1 MNQSPSNIFL
11 GNKTMNKKITSL
23 LAFAIGA
30 PIGCLG
36 GLIGLGGA
44 EFRLPF
50 LLKTFDKPAK
60 RAVALNM
67 LISLITVVSAIYF
80 RMNNFDISI
89 IYPQVLLMVAI
100 IVGSTTGAY
109 YGIGLLNKVS
119 DVMFKKILLVLLL
132 IMGLL
137 LIGESFITFGSAG
150 IIFSS
155 LYIQLIVAVF
165 CGVLIGIVSS
175 LLGVAGGEVIIP
187 ILILIFGI
195 DVKLAGTMSLIISLP
210 TMLVGIT
217 RHARNKM
224 YTVKSELSSLVL
236 PMGIASIIG
245 ASIGVILLIYAP
257 SQLLKIIL
265 GALLIFTSIKLLTE
279 KEH

>member
-1 MNQSPSNIFL
+1 MD
-11 GNKTMNKKITSL
+11 NKKTSL
-23 LAFAIGA
+23 LSFVIGA

-67 LISLITVVSAIYF
+67 LISLITVISAIYF
-80 RMNNFDISI
+80 RMNNFNISI
-89 IYPQVLLMVAI
+89 IYPQIFLMLAI

-109 YGIGLLNKVS
+109 YGIGLLTKVS
-119 DVMFKKILLVLLL
+119 DVMFKKVLLVLLL

-150 IIFSS
+150 IIFGN
-155 LYIQLIVAVF
+155 LYVQLIVAVL
-165 CGVLIGIVSS
+165 CGILIGIVSS

-210 TMLVGIT
+210 TMIVGIT
-217 RHARNKM
+217 RHTRNKM
-224 YTVKSELSSLVL
+224 YTVKSELSSLVV

-245 ASIGVILLIYAP
+245 ALIGTFLLIYAP

-265 GALLIFTSIKLLTE
+265 GVLLIFTSIKLLTE
-279 KEH
+279 RE

>member
-1 MNQSPSNIFL
+1 M
-11 GNKTMNKKITSL
+11 KDKKTSL
-23 LAFAIGA
+23 LAFTIGG

-50 LLKTFDKPAK
+50 LLKTFSKTAK
-60 RAVALNM
+60 KAVALNM

-80 RMNNFDISI
+80 RSRNFDISI
-89 IYPQVLLMVAI
+89 IVPQVLLMLAI

-109 YGIGLLNKVS
+109 WGIGMLTKIS
-119 DVMFKKILLVLLL
+119 DTLFKKILLILLLVMGVLL
-132 IMGLL
+132 IS
-137 LIGESFITFGSAG
+137 ESFITFGSMG
-150 IIFSS
+150 IMFGSI
-155 LYIQLIVAVF
+155 YIELIVAVF
-165 CGVLIGIVSS
+165 CGILIGIISS

-187 ILILIFGI
+187 ILILLFGI

-217 RHARNKM
+217 RHTKNKM
-224 YTVKSELSSLVL
+224 YTDKSELSSLVL

-245 ASIGVILLIYAP
+245 ASIGAFLVIYAP

-265 GALLIFTSIKLLTE
+265 GALLIFTSIKILTE
-279 KEH
+279 KD

>member
-1 MNQSPSNIFL
+1 M
-11 GNKTMNKKITSL
+11 KDKKTSL
-23 LAFAIGA
+23 LAFAIGG

-50 LLKTFDKPAK
+50 LLKTFSKPAK
-60 RAVALNM
+60 KAVALNM

-89 IYPQVLLMVAI
+89 IVPQILLMVAI

-109 YGIGLLNKVS
+109 FGIGMLTKIS
-119 DVMFKKILLVLLL
+119 DTLFKKVLLILLL

-137 LIGESFITFGSAG
+137 LISESFITFGSMG
-150 IIFSS
+150 IMFGS
-155 LYIQLIVAVF
+155 LYMELIVAVF
-165 CGVLIGIVSS
+165 CGVLIGIISS

-187 ILILIFGI
+187 ILILLFGI

-217 RHARNKM
+217 RHAKNKM
-224 YTVKSELSSLVL
+224 YTDKSELSSIVL

-245 ASIGVILLIYAP
+245 ASIGAFLVIYAP

-265 GALLIFTSIKLLTE
+265 GALLIFTSIKILTE
-279 KEH
+279 RG

>member
-1 MNQSPSNIFL
+1 MMNNRITAVLSFL
-11 GNKTMNKKITSL
+11 
-23 LAFAIGA
+23 IGV

-50 LLKTFDKPAK
+50 LLKVFVKPAK

-67 LISLITVVSAIYF
+67 LISLITVLSATYF
-80 RMNNFDISI
+80 RLNNIDISF
-89 IYPQVLLMVAI
+89 IYPQILLMVAI
-100 IVGSTTGAY
+100 IIGSTTGAY
-109 YGIGLLNKVS
+109 YGIGLSTKIS
-119 DVMFKKILLVLLL
+119 DTLFKKVLLILLM

-137 LIGESFITFGSAG
+137 LISESFITFGYTG
-150 IIFSS
+150 ITFNSV
-155 LYIQLIVAVF
+155 YIQFIVAVL
-165 CGVLIGIVSS
+165 CGILIGIISS

-195 DVKLAGTMSLIISLP
+195 DVKLAGTMSLIISIP
-210 TMLVGIT
+210 TMIVGIT
-217 RHARNKM
+217 RHTRNKM
-224 YTVKSELSSLVL
+224 YTVKSEISSLVV

-245 ASIGVILLIYAP
+245 ASIGAFLVIYVP

-279 KEH
+279 KE

>member
-1 MNQSPSNIFL
+1 MDS
-11 GNKTMNKKITSL
+11 KKTSL
-23 LAFAIGA
+23 LSFAIGA

-50 LLKTFDKPAK
+50 LLKTFNKPAK

-67 LISLITVVSAIYF
+67 LISLITVLSAIYF

-89 IYPQVLLMVAI
+89 ILPQILLMVAI

-109 YGIGLLNKVS
+109 YGIGISTKIS
-119 DVMFKKILLVLLL
+119 DVLFKKVLLILLLV
-132 IMGLL
+132 MGLL
-137 LIGESFITFGSAG
+137 LISESFITLGSMG
-150 IIFSS
+150 ITFSN
-155 LYIQLIVAVF
+155 LYMELIVAVL
-165 CGVLIGIVSS
+165 CGVLIGIISS

-210 TMLVGIT
+210 TMVVGIT
-217 RHARNKM
+217 RHTRNKM
-224 YTVKSELSSLVL
+224 YSVKSELTSLVV

-245 ASIGVILLIYAP
+245 ASIGAFLVVYAP
-257 SQLLKIIL
+257 SELLKIIL
-265 GALLIFTSIKLLTE
+265 GALLIFTSIKLFTE
-279 KEH
+279 KE

>member
-1 MNQSPSNIFL
+1 MD
-11 GNKTMNKKITSL
+11 NKKTSL
-23 LAFAIGA
+23 LSFAIGA

-67 LISLITVVSAIYF
+67 LISLITVISAIYF
-80 RMNNFDISI
+80 RMNNFNISI
-89 IYPQVLLMVAI
+89 IYPQILLMLAI

-109 YGIGLLNKVS
+109 YGIDLLTKVS
-119 DVMFKKILLVLLL
+119 DVMFKKVLLILLL
-132 IMGLL
+132 IMGL
-137 LIGESFITFGSAG
+137 
-150 IIFSS
+150 
-155 LYIQLIVAVF
+155 
-165 CGVLIGIVSS
+165 

-210 TMLVGIT
+210 TMIVGIT
-217 RHARNKM
+217 RHTRNKM
-224 YTVKSELSSLVL
+224 YTIKSELSSLVV

-245 ASIGVILLIYAP
+245 ALIGAFLLIYAP

-279 KEH
+279 KE

>member
-1 MNQSPSNIFL
+1 MDS
-11 GNKTMNKKITSL
+11 KKTSL
-23 LAFAIGA
+23 LSFAIGA

-50 LLKTFDKPAK
+50 LLKTFNKPAK

-67 LISLITVVSAIYF
+67 LVSLITVLSAIYF
-80 RMNNFDISI
+80 RMNNFDISL
-89 IYPQVLLMVAI
+89 IYPQIFLMLAI
-100 IVGSTTGAY
+100 IIGSTTGAY
-109 YGIGLLNKVS
+109 YGIGISTKIS
-119 DVMFKKILLVLLL
+119 DVLFKKVLLALLL

-137 LIGESFITFGSAG
+137 LISESFITFGSMG
-150 IIFSS
+150 ITFNN
-155 LYIQLIVAVF
+155 LYIMLFVAVI
-165 CGVLIGIVSS
+165 CGILIGIVSS

-210 TMLVGIT
+210 TMVVGIT
-217 RHARNKM
+217 RHTRNKM
-224 YTVKSELSSLVL
+224 YSVKSELSSLVV

-245 ASIGVILLIYAP
+245 ASIGAFLVIYAP
-257 SQLLKIIL
+257 SELLKIIL
-265 GALLIFTSIKLLTE
+265 GALLIFTSIKLFTE
-279 KEH
+279 KE

>member
-1 MNQSPSNIFL
+1 M
-11 GNKTMNKKITSL
+11 KDKKTSL
-23 LAFAIGA
+23 LAFAIGG

-50 LLKTFDKPAK
+50 LLKTFSKPAK
-60 RAVALNM
+60 KAVALNM

-80 RMNNFDISI
+80 RSLNFDITLI
-89 IYPQVLLMVAI
+89 VPQVLLMIAI
-100 IVGSTTGAY
+100 ILGSTTGAY
-109 YGIGLLNKVS
+109 WGIGMLTKVS
-119 DVMFKKILLVLLL
+119 DTLFKKILLILLL

-137 LIGESFITFGSAG
+137 LISESFITFGSMG
-150 IIFSS
+150 IIFGS
-155 LYIQLIVAVF
+155 LYIELIVAVL
-165 CGVLIGIVSS
+165 CGILIGIISS

-187 ILILIFGI
+187 ILILLFGI

-217 RHARNKM
+217 RHAKNKM
-224 YTVKSELSSLVL
+224 YTEKSELSSLVL

-245 ASIGVILLIYAP
+245 ASIGAFLVIYAP

-265 GALLIFTSIKLLTE
+265 GALLIFTSIKILTE
-279 KEH
+279 KG

>member
-1 MNQSPSNIFL
+1 MD
-11 GNKTMNKKITSL
+11 NKKTSL
-23 LAFAIGA
+23 LSLAIGA

-50 LLKTFDKPAK
+50 LLKTFSKPAK

-67 LISLITVVSAIYF
+67 IISLITVVSAIYF
-80 RMNNFDISI
+80 RSCNFDMSL
-89 IYPQVLLMVAI
+89 IYPQILLMIAI
-100 IVGSTTGAY
+100 ITGSTTGAY
-109 YGIGLLNKVS
+109 YGIGLLTEVS
-119 DVMFKKILLVLLL
+119 DVLFKKVLLTLLL

-137 LIGESFITFGSAG
+137 LISESFISFASMGILFGS
-150 IIFSS
+150 
-155 LYIQLIVAVF
+155 LYVELIVAVL
-165 CGVLIGIVSS
+165 CGVLIGIISS

-217 RHARNKM
+217 RHTKNKM
-224 YTVKSELSSLVL
+224 YTDKSEISSLVV

-245 ASIGVILLIYAP
+245 ASIGAFLVIYAP
-257 SQLLKIIL
+257 SELLKIIL
-265 GALLIFTSIKLLTE
+265 GALLIFTSIKLFTE
-279 KEH
+279 KE

>member
-1 MNQSPSNIFL
+1 MS
-11 GNKTMNKKITSL
+11 NKKTSIL
-23 LAFAIGA
+23 SFAIGG

-50 LLKTFDKPAK
+50 LLKTFNKTAK
-60 RAVALNM
+60 KAVALNM
-67 LISLITVVSAIYF
+67 LISLITVSSAIYF
-80 RMNNFDISI
+80 RSCNFNISI
-89 IYPQVLLMVAI
+89 IVPQVLLMVAI

-109 YGIGLLNKVS
+109 WGIGMLTKVS
-119 DVMFKKILLVLLL
+119 DVLFKKVLLTLLL

-137 LIGESFITFGSAG
+137 LISESFITFGSMG
-150 IIFSS
+150 IMFGSI
-155 LYIQLIVAVF
+155 YTELIVAVF
-165 CGVLIGIVSS
+165 CGILIGIISS

-187 ILILIFGI
+187 ILILLFGI

-217 RHARNKM
+217 RHTKNKM
-224 YTVKSELSSLVL
+224 YTDKFELSSLVL

-245 ASIGVILLIYAP
+245 ASIGAFLVIYAP
-257 SQLLKIIL
+257 SELLKIIL
-265 GALLIFTSIKLLTE
+265 GALLIFTSIKLFTE
-279 KEH
+279 KE